1 MTFYMPFLKTRLSFD
16 KKYLIDH
23 AFYYIFNLKQ
33 YLQHRFFFI
42 LLYFRSPFY
51 WIKLVFTKESLTKFL
66 RTLVY
71 LCEI

>member
-33 YLQHRFFFI
+33 YLQHRFFYI
-42 LLYFRSPFY
+42 TLLQVPV
-51 WIKLVFTKESLTKFL
+51 LLD
-66 RTLVY
+66 
-71 LCEI
+71 